1 LLQRLTERTFYGVPT
16 LAGLSLRKTLSLLP
30 SSSGKAFQSG
40 QVNELHREVTPLRS
54 FDVPEVLVVH
64 VVPLSDEVRM
74 FPSEPTATNVLF
86 P

>member
-1 LLQRLTERTFYGVPT
+1 MESHHSQIYQF
-16 LAGLSLRKTLSLLP
+16 
-30 SSSGKAFQSG
+30 GKLFQSCKAASEELFRADR
-40 QVNELHREVTPLRS
+40 VNELHREVTPLRS